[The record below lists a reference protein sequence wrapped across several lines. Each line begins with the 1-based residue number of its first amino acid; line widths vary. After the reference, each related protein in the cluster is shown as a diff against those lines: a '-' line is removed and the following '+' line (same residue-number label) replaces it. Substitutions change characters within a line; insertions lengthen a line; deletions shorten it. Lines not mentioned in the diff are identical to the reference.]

1 MELGI
6 DRSQQWRRKIIC
18 FLQKFKIKL
27 NLQTTYLFNA
37 MVKLDFVT
45 RSNDKSY
52 IQYRKVNNKLF
63 QNSSV
68 PCFGT
73 KFNKTNIDIQN

>member
-1 MELGI
+1 
-6 DRSQQWRRKIIC
+6 
-18 FLQKFKIKL
+18 
-27 NLQTTYLFNA
+27 

-45 RSNDKSY
+45 GSNDKSY

-63 QNSSV
+63 QNSSL

-73 KFNKTNIDIQN
+73 KFNKPNIDIQN